1 MLRVIFNEKVPAVK
15 LINSEV
21 IVVQEFQISDG
32 EMICEWQKKRVLINS
47 VKSKGNFSMGV
58 ARKVLF

>member
-32 EMICEWQKKRVLINS
+32 EMICEWQKKTGLNQ
-47 VKSKGNFSMGV
+47 FS
-58 ARKVLF
+58 